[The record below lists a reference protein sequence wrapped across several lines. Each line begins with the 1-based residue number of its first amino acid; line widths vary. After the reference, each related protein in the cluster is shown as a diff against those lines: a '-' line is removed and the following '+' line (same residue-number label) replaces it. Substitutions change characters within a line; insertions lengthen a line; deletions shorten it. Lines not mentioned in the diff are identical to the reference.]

1 MATIS
6 PSLGYGSTLLL
17 MMFVTVNLSL
27 GSEADKYT
35 QEALHTVITGIQG
48 FRFTVW
54 VCH

>member
-1 MATIS
+1 MATAFT
-6 PSLGYGSTLLL
+6 PLGYGITLPLMTLLT
-17 MMFVTVNLSL
+17 VTLPL

-48 FRFTVW
+48 FRSTVW